1 MKLADIQTH
10 AHQRPFRPFA
20 LETVGG
26 PWVKVQ
32 SEADIFLPPQRPDLV
47 ILFDPTAKLFIL
59 ALDQIS
65 AIQSK

>member
-1 MKLADIQTH
+1 MKLADIQTR

-26 PWVKVQ
+26 PWVEVQ
-32 SEADIFLPPQRPDLV
+32 SQDDIFLSPRHPDLIIV
-47 ILFDPTAKLFIL
+47 FDRTDRLFIL

-65 AIQSK
+65 ALAE